1 MILEN
6 ARAMRET
13 LSPCSIRFTLRKLTV
28 SDAGMYT
35 LKAKNLI
42 GEDVTQFYVQVI
54 THSLFLC
61 SLPFPTYVRDK
72 G

>member
-13 LSPCSIRFTLRKLTV
+13 LSPYSIRFTLKKLTV
-28 SDAGMYT
+28 SDAGLYT

-42 GEDVTQFYVQVI
+42 GEDVTQFYVQVGI
-54 THSLFLC
+54 ESFSLLI
-61 SLPFPTYVRDK
+61 
-72 G
+72 